1 MSVMVIEEKQYVE
14 LASFLA
20 AEGETYKEAK
30 KLVQSLYNLNIKN
43 YNKRYNESCVTDPLD
58 FRQFVPLIAPEEAL
72 RIIESI
78 HYNIID
84 FGDEIEKETVDL
96 SNKIIEY
103 IKKEYSSYMTERRK
117 KFTFYGD
124 KDLY

>member
-20 AEGETYKEAK
+20 AEGKTYEESK
-30 KLVQSLYNLNIKN
+30 KIVQSLYNLNIKN
-43 YNKRYNESCVTDPLD
+43 YNKRYDDHCETELLD
-58 FRQFVPLIAPEEAL
+58 FKQYVPLIAPEEAL

-78 HYNIID
+78 HYNLID
-84 FGDEIEKETVDL
+84 YGKQIDVETLDL
-96 SNKIIEY
+96 SNEIIEY
-103 IKKEYSSYMTERRK
+103 IKKEYSNYMTARRK
-117 KFTFYGD
+117 KFTLYGD